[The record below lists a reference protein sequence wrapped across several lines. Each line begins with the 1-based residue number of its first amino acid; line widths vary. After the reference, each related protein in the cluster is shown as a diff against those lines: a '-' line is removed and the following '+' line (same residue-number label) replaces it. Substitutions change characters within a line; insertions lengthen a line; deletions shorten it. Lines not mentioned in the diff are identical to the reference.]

1 MKKKELDNA
10 AERQLKEEARKLRRE
25 EKRRQKL
32 LKMEEVFKKRLVL
45 KMKAQ
50 QEKQK
55 EINREKARLEI
66 QVKVVWSLIP
76 FALPLK
82 ISSLESFSS
91 PLSTEFL
98 ITQVKGSKLS
108 SAASVAVVPVAVV
121 HPPEKMTKKPR

>member
-1 MKKKELDNA
+1 MKKKELENA

-66 QVKVVWSLIP
+66 QVK
-76 FALPLK
+76 
-82 ISSLESFSS
+82 
-91 PLSTEFL
+91 
-98 ITQVKGSKLS
+98 GSKLS
-108 SAASVAVVPVAVV
+108 SAASVAV
-121 HPPEKMTKKPR
+121 KKPR

>member
-1 MKKKELDNA
+1 MQKLEEMKKKELDNA

-66 QVKVVWSLIP
+66 QVHRFYIESVWRLD
-76 FALPLK
+76 L
-82 ISSLESFSS
+82 
-91 PLSTEFL
+91 
-98 ITQVKGSKLS
+98 
-108 SAASVAVVPVAVV
+108 
-121 HPPEKMTKKPR
+121 

>member
-32 LKMEEVFKKRLVL
+32 LRMEEVFKKRLVL

-66 QVKVVWSLIP
+66 TVKLRSNGFDGPSHCFPPLPKYVRSPIVVVI
-76 FALPLK
+76 
-82 ISSLESFSS
+82 I
-91 PLSTEFL
+91 
-98 ITQVKGSKLS
+98 VC
-108 SAASVAVVPVAVV
+108 
-121 HPPEKMTKKPR
+121 R